1 MVPCNQLPSSSA
13 QDHTAKLQ
21 LCSKY
26 LENLARANEKD
37 KVNTELLIDLLVNMR
52 EIIMMDHMVGS
63 IMVLYVVVE
72 LQLFCHTSNA

>member
-26 LENLARANEKD
+26 LESFARANEKEKID
-37 KVNTELLIDLLVNMR
+37 SELLIDLLVSMR
-52 EIIMMDHMVGS
+52 EIIRMDHMVGFHVWPC
-63 IMVLYVVVE
+63 M
-72 LQLFCHTSNA
+72 